1 MATTFTTSKGSVL
14 DLMNLKGKQYMIVA
28 NRLVWL
34 NDDVPNFT
42 INTEFLKLTDEQAI
56 CKATIVLFN
65 SNGTVL
71 KSATATKSETKKD
84 FPDFIEKAETGSSG
98 RALALLG
105 FGTAFALQDLDE
117 GMRLADSPLPNVST
131 KATAETAVKEV
142 LAERKSVAA
151 QVPATGETTPKK
163 STFRKPSPV
172 KEAGGDGWEN

>member
-1 MATTFTTSKGSVL
+1 MSDSSFTTTKGSVL
-14 DLMNLKGKQYMIVA
+14 ELMNLKGKKYMIVA

-56 CKATIVLFN
+56 CKATIVIMDKD
-65 SNGTVL
+65 GKVI

-117 GMRLADSPLPNVST
+117 GNRLADSPLNPVSI
-131 KATAETAVKEV
+131 KAAAESAAAEVK
-142 LAERKSVAA
+142 AE
-151 QVPATGETTPKK
+151 KK
-163 STFRKPSPV
+163 STFRKPSPS
-172 KEAGGDGWEN
+172 KPAQEDADGWEN